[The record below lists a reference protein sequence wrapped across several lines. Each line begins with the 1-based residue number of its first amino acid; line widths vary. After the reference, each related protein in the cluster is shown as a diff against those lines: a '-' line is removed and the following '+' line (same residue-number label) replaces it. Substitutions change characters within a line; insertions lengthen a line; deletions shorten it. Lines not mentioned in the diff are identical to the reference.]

1 MTMSM
6 LLHVLIIKGNE
17 YVFTCNEYLWL
28 KELYYFEYKKN
39 PSVVLILYIQ
49 HYNLLTW

>member
-6 LLHVLIIKGNE
+6 LLIHVLIIKGNE
-17 YVFTCNEYLWL
+17 DVFNEYLWL
-28 KELYYFEYKKN
+28 KELYYFEYKK

>member
-17 YVFTCNEYLWL
+17 YVLFNEYLWL
-28 KELYYFEYKKN
+28 KELYYFEYKKT
-39 PSVVLILYIQ
+39 PQLF
-49 HYNLLTW
+49 

>member
-17 YVFTCNEYLWL
+17 YVFNEYLWL
-28 KELYYFEYKKN
+28 KELYYFEYKKTLSCFN
-39 PSVVLILYIQ
+39 IVYSAL
-49 HYNLLTW
+49 

>member
-17 YVFTCNEYLWL
+17 YVFNEYLWL
-28 KELYYFEYKKN
+28 KEFYYFEYKKN
-39 PSVVLILYIQ
+39 PQLF
-49 HYNLLTW
+49 

>member
-39 PSVVLILYIQ
+39 PQLF
-49 HYNLLTW
+49 